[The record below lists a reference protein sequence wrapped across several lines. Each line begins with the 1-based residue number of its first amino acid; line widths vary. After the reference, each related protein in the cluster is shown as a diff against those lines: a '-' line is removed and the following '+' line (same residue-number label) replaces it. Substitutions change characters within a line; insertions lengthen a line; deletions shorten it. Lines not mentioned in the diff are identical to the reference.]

1 MIYRKNHVTRLSR
14 YKMVVKRMR
23 ALGMNKV
30 FSENLAD
37 ALGLTASQVRKDFS
51 IFGITGHKKAGY
63 QIEELLED
71 FDRLLGKEETR
82 EAIIV
87 GYGNLGRAM
96 ARYPGFEKERIR
108 IRAAF
113 DVDKEKLNPDATV
126 PVYAIGE
133 LLNFIREHDIRL
145 AILAVPNTA
154 AQDVLNRLIEAG
166 ITGALNFA
174 SLTLRLPEHVIVHDI
189 DLNVAMETL
198 TFYVYS
204 GYRHNNGAVT

>member
-1 MIYRKNHVTRLSR
+1 MIYRKNHVTRLSK

-37 ALGLTASQVRKDFS
+37 ALGFTASQVRKDFS
-51 IFGITGHKKAGY
+51 IFGITGRKKGGY

-82 EAIIV
+82 DAVIV

-113 DVDKEKLNPDATV
+113 DVDKDKLNPDAQV
-126 PVYAIGE
+126 PVYAMDK
-133 LLNFIREHDIRL
+133 LSDFIRKHDIKL

-154 AQDVLNRLIEAG
+154 VQDVLNQ
-166 ITGALNFA
+166 
-174 SLTLRLPEHVIVHDI
+174 
-189 DLNVAMETL
+189 
-198 TFYVYS
+198 Y
-204 GYRHNNGAVT
+204 